1 MLQILWERGFIDS
14 NKSVRDYSTNGKKSH
29 KDSNKIIPGSSLKEL
44 IQNLP
49 DFKEELT
56 LLQFRAQQLGVQV
69 CCSPKYHPEIA
80 GEDVEFCWAMSKNA
94 YRKYQLKVKRTKEKF
109 VRLVDKCQE
118 GITKKIVR
126 VFGRQ
131 MRHYI
136 LAYHGI
142 ETAKEEEA
150 STGALVHKD
159 KNGSSLHLPEM
170 SLALVEQMI
179 KKKKSHRN
187 IADSLEKKFLNSILL
202 GMKQATKNLN

>member
-1 MLQILWERGFIDS
+1 
-14 NKSVRDYSTNGKKSH
+14 
-29 KDSNKIIPGSSLKEL
+29 
-44 IQNLP
+44 
-49 DFKEELT
+49 
-56 LLQFRAQQLGVQV
+56 
-69 CCSPKYHPEIA
+69 
-80 GEDVEFCWAMSKNA
+80 MSKNI
-94 YRKYQLKVKRTKEKF
+94 YRRYKLKDKRTKEKF
-109 VRLVDKCQE
+109 VRLVDKCQK

-126 VFGRQ
+126 VFGRR
-131 MRHYI
+131 MRRYI

-150 STGALVHKD
+150 STSALVHKN

-187 IADSLEKKFLNSILL
+187 IADSLVKKFLNSILL